1 MATRHN
7 KKRNTGF
14 VFEALVREA
23 TKAILAEDN
32 NKKQVVVST
41 IKEFFKKGTEL
52 SKELECYQALSKDN
66 NLPPQLGEKLIFEVK
81 RKAAALNKRKL
92 TEEKNALIS
101 EINKNISKDV
111 FSNFVPNYRALA
123 TIAQIFKSD
132 TPVKERVLL
141 EANIIQNITE
151 DTEEQS
157 TPMEHIDSLVVKNFI
172 EKFNT
177 AYTGLLSEQ
186 RQLLSKY
193 VTSINDGYTEFQF
206 FINEEL
212 ERIKDVVTSSLSDKV
227 VKDDNF
233 MLEGI
238 NNVLEKIEEMRNIT
252 IDEKFLMK
260 MLKLQKLSSE
270 IQNDD

>member
-212 ERIKDVVTSSLSDKV
+212 ERIKDVVTNSLSDKV

>member
-1 MATRHN
+1 MATKHN

-23 TKAILAEDN
+23 TKAILAEDDA
-32 NKKQVVVST
+32 KKQVVVST

-66 NLPPQLGEKLIFEVK
+66 NLTPQLGEKLIFEVK
-81 RKAAALNKRKL
+81 RKASLLNKNKL
-92 TEEKNALIS
+92 IQEKNALIS
-101 EINKNISKDV
+101 QINKNISKDV
-111 FSNFVPNYRALA
+111 FNNFVPNYRALA
-123 TIAQIFKSD
+123 TISQIFKDD
-132 TPVKERVLL
+132 TPVKQRVLL
-141 EANIIQNITE
+141 ESSIIKNITE
-151 DTEEQS
+151 EVVEQKEKL
-157 TPMEHIDSLVVKNFI
+157 EHIDSLVVKNFI

-186 RQLLSKY
+186 RTLLSKY
-193 VTSINDGYTEFQF
+193 VTSINDGYTEFHF

-212 ERIKDVVTSSLSDKV
+212 ERIKNIVTESLKTKV
-227 VKDDNF
+227 VKDDEF

-238 NNVLEKIEEMRNIT
+238 NNVLGKIEEMRNLAV
-252 IDEKFLMK
+252 DEKFLMK

-270 IQNDD
+270 IENDD

>member
-212 ERIKDVVTSSLSDKV
+212 ERIKDVVTNSLSDKV

-238 NNVLEKIEEMRNIT
+238 NNVLEKIEEMRNIA

>member
-1 MATRHN
+1 MATKHN

-32 NKKQVVVST
+32 AKKQVVVST

-52 SKELECYQALSKDN
+52 GKELECYQALSKDN
-66 NLPPQLGEKLIFEVK
+66 NLTPQLGEKLIFEVK
-81 RKAAALNKRKL
+81 RKASLLNKNKL
-92 TEEKNALIS
+92 IQEKNALIS
-101 EINKNISKDV
+101 QINKNISKDV
-111 FSNFVPNYRALA
+111 FNNFVPNYRALA
-123 TIAQIFKSD
+123 TISQIFKDD
-132 TPVKERVLL
+132 TPVKQRVLL
-141 EANIIQNITE
+141 ESSIIKNITE
-151 DTEEQS
+151 EVAEQEEKL
-157 TPMEHIDSLVVKNFI
+157 EHIDSLVVKNFI

-186 RQLLSKY
+186 RTLLSKY
-193 VTSINDGYTEFQF
+193 VTSINDGYTEFHF

-212 ERIKDVVTSSLSDKV
+212 ERIKDIVNKSLKTKI
-227 VKDDNF
+227 VKDDKY

-238 NNVLEKIEEMRNIT
+238 SNVLSKIEEMRNFA

-270 IQNDD
+270 IENDD

>member
-141 EANIIQNITE
+141 EANIIKNITE
-151 DTEEQS
+151 DTEEQN

>member
-41 IKEFFKKGTEL
+41 IKEFFKRGTEL

-81 RKAAALNKRKL
+81 RKAAALNKKKL

-151 DTEEQS
+151 DTEEQGA
-157 TPMEHIDSLVVKNFI
+157 PMEHIDSLVVKNFI

-233 MLEGI
+233 MFEGI

-252 IDEKFLMK
+252 VDEKFLMK

>member
-227 VKDDNF
+227 IKDDNF

>member
-1 MATRHN
+1 MATKHN

-23 TKAILAEDN
+23 TKAILAEDDA
-32 NKKQVVVST
+32 KKQVVVST

-66 NLPPQLGEKLIFEVK
+66 NLTPQLGEKLIFEVK
-81 RKAAALNKRKL
+81 RKASLLNKNKL
-92 TEEKNALIS
+92 IQEKNALIS
-101 EINKNISKDV
+101 QINKNISKDV
-111 FSNFVPNYRALA
+111 FNNFVPNYRALA
-123 TIAQIFKSD
+123 TISQIFKDD
-132 TPVKERVLL
+132 TPVKQRVLL
-141 EANIIQNITE
+141 ESSIIKNITE
-151 DTEEQS
+151 EVVEQKEKL
-157 TPMEHIDSLVVKNFI
+157 EHIDSLVVKNFI

-186 RQLLSKY
+186 RTLLSKY
-193 VTSINDGYTEFQF
+193 VTSINDGYTEFHF

-212 ERIKDVVTSSLSDKV
+212 ERIKNIVTESLKSKV
-227 VKDDNF
+227 VKDDEF

-238 NNVLEKIEEMRNIT
+238 NNVLGKIEEMRNLAV
-252 IDEKFLMK
+252 DEKFLMK

-270 IQNDD
+270 IENDD

>member
-212 ERIKDVVTSSLSDKV
+212 ERIKDVVTSSLSDKI

>member
-123 TIAQIFKSD
+123 TIAQIFKND

>member
-1 MATRHN
+1 MATKHN

-32 NKKQVVVST
+32 AKKQVVVST

-66 NLPPQLGEKLIFEVK
+66 NLTPQLGEKLIFEVK
-81 RKAAALNKRKL
+81 RKASLLNKNKL
-92 TEEKNALIS
+92 IQEKNALIS
-101 EINKNISKDV
+101 QINKSISKDV
-111 FSNFVPNYRALA
+111 FNNFVPNYRALA
-123 TIAQIFKSD
+123 TISQIFKDD
-132 TPVKERVLL
+132 TPVKQRVLL
-141 EANIIQNITE
+141 ESSIIKNITE
-151 DTEEQS
+151 EVAEQEENL
-157 TPMEHIDSLVVKNFI
+157 EHIDSLVVKNFI

-186 RQLLSKY
+186 RTLLSKY
-193 VTSINDGYTEFQF
+193 VTSINDGYTEFHF

-212 ERIKDVVTSSLSDKV
+212 ERIKGIVNESIKTKI
-227 VKDDNF
+227 VKDDKY

-238 NNVLEKIEEMRNIT
+238 NNVLGKIEEMRNLA

-270 IQNDD
+270 IENDD